1 MRDMKMT
8 MIATTNVLTMTRMNV
23 IAKRTG
29 SDLMAGA
36 KSIMIENLKKE
47 LRNGVA
53 HFLYTKKDGT
63 LREAFGTTNKSL
75 VDKKT
80 CGYGMSREFYATT
93 AYFDIEAGDWRSFR
107 WENIVAVL

>member
-1 MRDMKMT
+1 
-8 MIATTNVLTMTRMNV
+8 
-23 IAKRTG
+23 
-29 SDLMAGA
+29 MAGA

-75 VDKKT
+75 VEKKT
-80 CGYGMSREFYATT
+80 CGYGMSREYYATT

>member
-1 MRDMKMT
+1 MKMT

-47 LRNGVA
+47 LRNGIA
-53 HFLYTKKDGT
+53 HFIYMKKAGV
-63 LREAFGTTNKSL
+63 LREAWGTTNKAL
-75 VDKKT
+75 VEKQT
-80 CGYGMSREFYATT
+80 TGYGVSREYYATT
-93 AYFDIEAGDWRSFR
+93 AYFDVEVGEWRSFR

>member
-1 MRDMKMT
+1 MKTT
-8 MIATTNVLTMTRMNV
+8 MIATTNVLTISRMNV
-23 IAKRTG
+23 IARRT
-29 SDLMAGA
+29 SSELMAGA

-75 VDKKT
+75 VEKKT
-80 CGYGMSREFYATT
+80 CGYGVSREYFATT
-93 AYFDIEAGDWRSFR
+93 AYFDVEVGEWRSFR